1 MTTTEGLGETSEGET
16 RPGGAR
22 LRLGN
27 RVIRLVVLAAVFVCA
42 ACGLV
47 YELALVAL
55 GTYLLGSSITQT
67 SIVISV
73 TLFAMGIGAMA
84 AKPLTRRPV
93 RAFVAVELALAVVG
107 GLSVPVLYAAFAW
120 LHLYTPAMVVVC
132 LLIGGLVGA
141 EIPLLME
148 LMQRL
153 RRQRASEAVADIN
166 AIDYVGALVGGL
178 AFPFVLLPM
187 AGLLD
192 GMLLVA
198 ALNVV
203 AAWVVGLALATRAT
217 RPGPRVALVTVATA
231 LTGVMLVTMAARAD
245 DFEVTARQ
253 ALYRDPIVHAE
264 RSRYQSIVVTEGAIF
279 GPESSDMRL
288 FLDGDLQFSS
298 IDEYRYHE
306 MLVHPAMR
314 GGHARVLVLGGG
326 DGLAL
331 REVLRYDDVE
341 EVTLVDLDPAVVDL
355 ARTYEPLRELTDDSF
370 ADPRVEHVAADAF
383 TWAREHSSSAKGGA
397 RPDEYDVII
406 ADFPDPDSTA
416 TAKLYSVEMYSLL
429 RGLLA
434 DGGRLTVQSGSPFF
448 APDAFWCVDTT
459 VASAGLHTVPYHASV
474 PSFGEWGFVLA
485 AEGATPELA
494 LPQERPEGLR
504 FATDEVL
511 AAAATFPPDR
521 SRREVD
527 VSTLLDPVIL
537 DYERRGWVGY

>member
-1 MTTTEGLGETSEGET
+1 MSVTAAVDETSGEVT
-16 RPGGAR
+16 GRDP
-22 LRLGN
+22 
-27 RVIRLVVLAAVFVCA
+27 RVVRLVVLAAVFVCA

-47 YELALVAL
+47 YELSLVAL
-55 GTYLLGSSITQT
+55 GSYLLGSSITQT
-67 SIVISV
+67 SVVISV
-73 TLFAMGIGAMA
+73 TLFAMGIGAMV

-93 RAFVAVELALAVVG
+93 RAFVAVEIALAIVG
-107 GLSVPVLYAAFAW
+107 GLSVPALYAAFAW
-120 LHLYTPAMVVVC
+120 LHLYTPVMVGAC

-153 RRQRASEAVADIN
+153 RRQRASSAVADIN

-178 AFPFVLLPM
+178 AFPFLLLPM
-187 AGLLD
+187 VGLLD
-192 GMLLVA
+192 GTLIVA

-203 AAWVVGLALATRAT
+203 AAWIVGIALASRAS
-217 RPGPRVALVTVATA
+217 RPWPRIALVSVATA
-231 LTGVMLVTMAARAD
+231 MTGIMLVTMAARAD

-253 ALYRDPIVHAE
+253 ALYRDPIVHAD
-264 RSRYQSIVVTEGAIF
+264 RSRYQSIVVTEGAVF
-279 GPESSDMRL
+279 GPESTDMRL

-298 IDEYRYHE
+298 VDEYRYHE

-314 GGHARVLVLGGG
+314 GDHARVLVLGGG

-331 REVLRYDDVE
+331 REILRYDDVE
-341 EVTLVDLDPAVVDL
+341 EVTLVDLDPAVVEL
-355 ARTYEPLRELTDDSF
+355 SRTYEPLRELADDSF
-370 ADPRVEHVAADAF
+370 ADPRVEYVSADAF
-383 TWAREHSSSAKGGA
+383 SWARERSSEQDEAGGPA
-397 RPDEYDVII
+397 EYDVII

-434 DGGRLTVQSGSPFF
+434 DGGRLAVQSGSPFF
-448 APDAFWCVDTT
+448 APDAFWCVDAT
-459 VASAGLHTVPYHASV
+459 VTAAGMQTVPYHASV

-485 AEGATPELA
+485 AEGARPDLA
-494 LPQERPEGLR
+494 LPEGAPDRLR
-504 FATDEVL
+504 FATDETL
-511 AAAATFPPDR
+511 DAAATFPPDR